1 MYAWR
6 SILSSLPQYSWIET
20 HVLAREQGPPIRVI
34 VAEPD
39 AASRRLICSPLESD
53 SNVGLQCIDNSDLL
67 SVIQETDPD
76 LVIFDVQTNAITKN
90 SCRSNVSFCSA

>member
-20 HVLAREQGPPIRVI
+20 HVLAREQGPPMRVI